1 MCRSALWPQA
11 CSCCRV
17 YHTNILCYA
26 DVKRLLDLHAKYE
39 AKKVELI
46 GQMSVEVG
54 IKPHI
59 EVQLEKKYLEI
70 DAEVSIIV
78 FIRLY

>member
-1 MCRSALWPQA
+1 M
-11 CSCCRV
+11 
-17 YHTNILCYA
+17 
-26 DVKRLLDLHAKYE
+26 LDLHAKYE

-46 GQMSVEVG
+46 GEMSVEVG
-54 IKPHI
+54 EKTHI

-78 FIRLY
+78 FIILIILL